1 MNRKIF
7 SNEALRKLIIPLV
20 IEQTLVMLV
29 GVVDTSMVSFVGEAA
44 VSGVALIDM
53 VNYLVTVVLAAIDTG
68 GAVII
73 SHYLGR
79 KDKENACKSA
89 SQLLFITLL
98 VSLGITIIC
107 ILFHQILIGLL
118 FGTITDDVRKAA
130 ITYFLITALS
140 YPFLG
145 LYNSATAIFRSM
157 ERTSVTMYVSLLVNV
172 VNVIGKVIGVF
183 VLRAGVAGVAV
194 PTLIARMAGAVIMVG
209 MSFSPKNAV
218 YVKLEN
224 AYVLEHDLI
233 RRILKIAIPNG
244 IENGLF
250 ALGKVLVTSIVAVFG
265 TSQIAAN
272 GVANSIDM
280 IAIIVV
286 NAMNLAM
293 ITVVGQCRGAKEDG
307 QAEYYTRKLMKISY
321 VATGILGAL
330 VIMCLPLIRNFYQL
344 SDETWRLA
352 CILVVMHNIL
362 AFFLH
367 PTSFNLANSLRASG
381 DAKITMYI
389 GIGSMIVFR
398 LGTAW
403 LLGIVFQMGIIGV
416 WIAMGMDWLARSV
429 VFVVRYKSGKWR
441 KIHVI

>member
-1 MNRKIF
+1 MNRKMF

-172 VNVIGKVIGVF
+172 VNVIGNVIGVF

-321 VATGILGAL
+321 AATGILGVL
-330 VIMCLPLIRNFYQL
+330 VIICLPLIRNFYQL

-429 VFVVRYKSGKWR
+429 VFVVRYKSSKWR
-441 KIHVI
+441 KIYVI